1 MTQEVPVD
9 MNQQREAQHDHLVS
23 KPTIRRLRAVATF
36 HRRDTPVRVTA
47 ITQVRVNHRQ
57 HFEDFLKRHFLA
69 SLAVEF
75 SLISSLLMCCW
86 TFFCCLL
93 LE

>member
-23 KPTIRRLRAVATF
+23 KPTIRRLRAVAIF
-36 HRRDTPVRVTA
+36 HHRDTPVRVTA

-75 SLISSLLMCCW
+75 SLISSLLLCVVDFK
-86 TFFCCLL
+86 T
-93 LE
+93 